1 MERIAIISDIH
12 GNLEALT
19 TVLNDIEKRN
29 IKTIYCLGDIIAKGT
44 HSKECLNLIR
54 EKCQIVVRGNCDEVF
69 STEHNLENVDEVLQ
83 KRVIWNQT
91 KLTQEDRQYL
101 LSLPFSHEF
110 YMSGSLIRLFH
121 STPHKIDGFAA
132 SIDSIDKKRAQFLPT
147 ENTISQEIADIVIY
161 GHNHVQYL
169 DKFYNKTLINVGS
182 IGNPVDVIRKEN
194 FDSNPLET
202 TQANYLIIEGN
213 LNSKEYDTSLS
224 FQFIRVPYDIQ
235 KELSTNNDNPEIE
248 SYTTEL
254 TEGKYRDPNKIIE
267 SFKSRN
273 IDISRL

>member
-44 HSKECLNLIR
+44 HSKECLKLIR
-54 EKCQIVVRGNCDEVF
+54 EKCQIVIRGNCDEVF
-69 STEHNLENVDEVLQ
+69 SMEHNLENANELSK
-83 KRVIWNQT
+83 KRIIWNQS
-91 KLTQEDRQYL
+91 KLNIEEREYL
-101 LSLPFSHEF
+101 LNLPYSHEF

-147 ENTISQEIADIVIY
+147 ENTVSQEIADIIIY
-161 GHNHVQYL
+161 GHNHLQYL

-182 IGNPVDVIRKEN
+182 VGNPTDVIRKEN
-194 FDSNPLET
+194 FDSNPMET
-202 TQANYLIIEGN
+202 TQANYLILEGN
-213 LNSKEYDTSLS
+213 LNSKIYDSSLS
-224 FQFIRVPYDIQ
+224 FQFVRLPYNIQ
-235 KELSTNNDNPEIE
+235 KELSENTDNPELEAYI
-248 SYTTEL
+248 TEL
-254 TEGKYRDPNKIIE
+254 TEGKYRDPNKILE
-267 SFKSRN
+267 SFKMRN
-273 IDISRL
+273 IDISKL